1 MSSSHVRTTVKVL
14 PGNIMIKK
22 RYDHLMEIS
31 LYTTFYTC
39 VALMTGTFL
48 FSGDEPYYWFEALSE
63 AIRTAPLTTW
73 LCLIG
78 LTMSRAV
85 AMTSKVGVTVHS
97 DAMFNR
103 SLTTVRRVC
112 QITFMAVIFHEHL
125 SILALFGIFLSV
137 AASSLYAFAATL
149 GARRSASV
157 AVKEDVVASHLQENL
172 LAGKAP

>member
-112 QITFMAVIFHEHL
+112 QNLNIVLRDLLVMLRSERVNSTTDEH
-125 SILALFGIFLSV
+125 SRYRYV
-137 AASSLYAFAATL
+137 
-149 GARRSASV
+149 
-157 AVKEDVVASHLQENL
+157 VVAIEDLSQ
-172 LAGKAP
+172 